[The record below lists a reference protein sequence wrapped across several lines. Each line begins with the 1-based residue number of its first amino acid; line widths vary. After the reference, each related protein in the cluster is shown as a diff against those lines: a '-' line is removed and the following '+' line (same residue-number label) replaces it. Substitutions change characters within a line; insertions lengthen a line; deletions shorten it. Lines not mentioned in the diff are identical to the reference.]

1 MNFAWCVI
9 CDVTAFFFLTE
20 DSRAFLSIVP
30 LSSPQRHFFYDAS
43 KSVHLLAKTHE
54 KETKQSS
61 NNRTDFFIEEEG
73 EFLIFFG
80 KRALKFTP
88 EARKPHTRTRNTDNK
103 NVFRSFLLCWH
114 QSRRQDERP
123 RLCFLEKSVGA
134 SLRRKKTLVRVLVLV
149 LKFFFVN
156 LRFSSA
162 RAVES
167 SAISPRFHSI
177 CRRN

>member
-20 DSRAFLSIVP
+20 DFRGRFWQLVLYPLLVPKAFFL
-30 LSSPQRHFFYDAS
+30 RHL
-43 KSVHLLAKTHE
+43 HPKTRKKE
-54 KETKQSS
+54 ETKQQPTFSS
-61 NNRTDFFIEEEG
+61 RRRG

-134 SLRRKKTLVRVLVLV
+134 SLRRKKTLVRVLVLN
-149 LKFFFVN
+149 FFFVN

>member
-1 MNFAWCVI
+1 VNFAWCVI

-20 DSRAFLSIVP
+20 DFRGRFWQLVLYPLLVPKAFFL
-30 LSSPQRHFFYDAS
+30 R
-43 KSVHLLAKTHE
+43 HLLHPKTRKKE
-54 KETKQSS
+54 ETKS
-61 NNRTDFFIEEEG
+61 NNRLFHHRRRER

-134 SLRRKKTLVRVLVLV
+134 SLRRKKTLVRVLVLN
-149 LKFFFVN
+149 FFFCK
-156 LRFSSA
+156 SA
-162 RAVES
+162 LFERA
-167 SAISPRFHSI
+167 RG
-177 CRRN
+177 

>member
-20 DSRAFLSIVP
+20 DFRGRFWQLVLYPLLVPKAFFLRHPRNQEQQPTFSSSR
-30 LSSPQRHFFYDAS
+30 RR
-43 KSVHLLAKTHE
+43 E
-54 KETKQSS
+54 
-61 NNRTDFFIEEEG
+61 R

-134 SLRRKKTLVRVLVLV
+134 SLRRKKTLVRVLVL
-149 LKFFFVN
+149 KFFFVN

>member
-1 MNFAWCVI
+1 MAI
-9 CDVTAFFFLTE
+9 G
-20 DSRAFLSIVP
+20 P
-30 LSSPQRHFFYDAS
+30 LSSSCPKRIFLRHL
-43 KSVHLLAKTHE
+43 HPKTRKKE
-54 KETKQSS
+54 ETKQQPTFSS
-61 NNRTDFFIEEEG
+61 RRRG

-134 SLRRKKTLVRVLVLV
+134 SLRRKKTLVRVLVLN
-149 LKFFFVN
+149 FFFCK
-156 LRFSSA
+156 SA
-162 RAVES
+162 LFERA
-167 SAISPRFHSI
+167 RG
-177 CRRN
+177 

>member
-1 MNFAWCVI
+1 MANG
-9 CDVTAFFFLTE
+9 
-20 DSRAFLSIVP
+20 P
-30 LSSPQRHFFYDAS
+30 LSSSCPKGIFFTTPPPKNTQERRNQA
-43 KSVHLLAKTHE
+43 T
-54 KETKQSS
+54 
-61 NNRTDFFIEEEG
+61 TDFFIAKKKG

-134 SLRRKKTLVRVLVLV
+134 SLRRKKTLVRVLVLN
-149 LKFFFVN
+149 FFFCK
-156 LRFSSA
+156 SA
-162 RAVES
+162 VFERA
-167 SAISPRFHSI
+167 RG
-177 CRRN
+177 

>member
-1 MNFAWCVI
+1 MAIGLFYPLLVCKGI
-9 CDVTAFFFLTE
+9 FFTT
-20 DSRAFLSIVP
+20 P
-30 LSSPQRHFFYDAS
+30 PS
-43 KSVHLLAKTHE
+43 KNTQERRNQAT
-54 KETKQSS
+54 
-61 NNRTDFFIEEEG
+61 TDFFIAKKKG

-134 SLRRKKTLVRVLVLV
+134 SLRRKKTLVRVLVL
-149 LKFFFVN
+149 KFFFVN
-156 LRFSSA
+156 HRFSSA

>member
-1 MNFAWCVI
+1 MTRLYYLNARVNFAWCVI

-20 DSRAFLSIVP
+20 DFRGRFWQLVLYPLLVPKAFFL
-30 LSSPQRHFFYDAS
+30 R
-43 KSVHLLAKTHE
+43 HLLHPKTRKKE
-54 KETKQSS
+54 ETKQQPTFSS
-61 NNRTDFFIEEEG
+61 RRRG

-134 SLRRKKTLVRVLVLV
+134 SLRRKKTLVRVLVLN
-149 LKFFFVN
+149 FFFCK
-156 LRFSSA
+156 SA
-162 RAVES
+162 LFERA
-167 SAISPRFHSI
+167 RG
-177 CRRN
+177 

>member
-1 MNFAWCVI
+1 MTRLCYLNTRVNFAWCVI
-9 CDVTAFFFLTE
+9 CDVTAFFFF
-20 DSRAFLSIVP
+20 DGRFPRAFLAIGP
-30 LSSPQRHFFYDAS
+30 LSSSCPKRIFLRHL
-43 KSVHLLAKTHE
+43 HPKTRKKE
-54 KETKQSS
+54 ETKQQPTFSS
-61 NNRTDFFIEEEG
+61 RRRG

-134 SLRRKKTLVRVLVLV
+134 SLRRKKTLVRVLVLN
-149 LKFFFVN
+149 FFFCK
-156 LRFSSA
+156 SA
-162 RAVES
+162 LFERA
-167 SAISPRFHSI
+167 RG
-177 CRRN
+177 

>member
-1 MNFAWCVI
+1 VNFAWCVI

-20 DSRAFLSIVP
+20 DFRGRFWQLVLYPLLVPKAFFLRQKSI
-30 LSSPQRHFFYDAS
+30 QKHAR
-43 KSVHLLAKTHE
+43 KE
-54 KETKQSS
+54 ETKS
-61 NNRTDFFIEEEG
+61 NNRLFHHREEG
-73 EFLIFFG
+73 KESFLIFFG

-134 SLRRKKTLVRVLVLV
+134 SLRRKKTLVRVLVLN
-149 LKFFFVN
+149 FFFCK
-156 LRFSSA
+156 SA
-162 RAVES
+162 LFERA
-167 SAISPRFHSI
+167 RG
-177 CRRN
+177 

>member
-1 MNFAWCVI
+1 VNFAWCVI

-20 DSRAFLSIVP
+20 DFRGRFWQLVLYPLLVPKAFFL
-30 LSSPQRHFFYDAS
+30 R
-43 KSVHLLAKTHE
+43 HLLHPKTRKKE
-54 KETKQSS
+54 ETKS
-61 NNRTDFFIEEEG
+61 NNRLFHHRRRER

-134 SLRRKKTLVRVLVLV
+134 SLRRKKTLVRVLVLI
-149 LKFFFVN
+149 FFFCK
-156 LRFSSA
+156 SA
-162 RAVES
+162 LFERA
-167 SAISPRFHSI
+167 RG
-177 CRRN
+177 

>member
-1 MNFAWCVI
+1 LTRLYYLNARVNFAWCVI

-20 DSRAFLSIVP
+20 DFRGRFWQLVLYPLLVPKAFFL
-30 LSSPQRHFFYDAS
+30 R
-43 KSVHLLAKTHE
+43 HLLHPKTRKKE
-54 KETKQSS
+54 ETKS
-61 NNRTDFFIEEEG
+61 NNRLFHHRRRER

-134 SLRRKKTLVRVLVLV
+134 SLRRKKTLVRVLVLN
-149 LKFFFVN
+149 FFFCK
-156 LRFSSA
+156 SA
-162 RAVES
+162 LFERA
-167 SAISPRFHSI
+167 RG
-177 CRRN
+177 

>member
-20 DSRAFLSIVP
+20 DFRGRFWQLVLYPLLVPKAFFFTTPPPSKNTQERRNQEQQPTFSSSR
-30 LSSPQRHFFYDAS
+30 RR
-43 KSVHLLAKTHE
+43 E
-54 KETKQSS
+54 
-61 NNRTDFFIEEEG
+61 R

-134 SLRRKKTLVRVLVLV
+134 SLRRKKTLVRVLVLN
-149 LKFFFVN
+149 FFFCK
-156 LRFSSA
+156 SA
-162 RAVES
+162 LFERA
-167 SAISPRFHSI
+167 RG
-177 CRRN
+177 

>member
-1 MNFAWCVI
+1 MAI
-9 CDVTAFFFLTE
+9 G
-20 DSRAFLSIVP
+20 P
-30 LSSPQRHFFYDAS
+30 LSSSCPKGIFFTTPPS
-43 KSVHLLAKTHE
+43 KNTQERRNQAT
-54 KETKQSS
+54 
-61 NNRTDFFIEEEG
+61 TDFFIEEG

-134 SLRRKKTLVRVLVLV
+134 SLRRKKTLVRVLVLN
-149 LKFFFVN
+149 FFFCK
-156 LRFSSA
+156 SA
-162 RAVES
+162 LFERA
-167 SAISPRFHSI
+167 RG
-177 CRRN
+177 

>member
-20 DSRAFLSIVP
+20 DFRGRFWQLVFSILFLSVKA
-30 LSSPQRHFFYDAS
+30 FFL
-43 KSVHLLAKTHE
+43 HLHPKTRKKE
-54 KETKQSS
+54 ETKQQPTFSS
-61 NNRTDFFIEEEG
+61 RRRG

-134 SLRRKKTLVRVLVLV
+134 SLRRKKTLVRVLVLN
-149 LKFFFVN
+149 FFFCK
-156 LRFSSA
+156 SA
-162 RAVES
+162 LFERA
-167 SAISPRFHSI
+167 RG
-177 CRRN
+177 

>member
-1 MNFAWCVI
+1 MTRLYYLNARVNFAWCVI

-20 DSRAFLSIVP
+20 DFRGRFWQLVLYPLLVPKAFFL
-30 LSSPQRHFFYDAS
+30 R
-43 KSVHLLAKTHE
+43 HLLHPKTRKKE
-54 KETKQSS
+54 ETKS
-61 NNRTDFFIEEEG
+61 NNRLFHHRRRER

-134 SLRRKKTLVRVLVLV
+134 SLRRKKTLVRVLVLN
-149 LKFFFVN
+149 FFFCK
-156 LRFSSA
+156 SA
-162 RAVES
+162 LFERA
-167 SAISPRFHSI
+167 RG
-177 CRRN
+177 

>member
-1 MNFAWCVI
+1 MAIGLFYPLLVCKGI
-9 CDVTAFFFLTE
+9 FL
-20 DSRAFLSIVP
+20 
-30 LSSPQRHFFYDAS
+30 RHL
-43 KSVHLLAKTHE
+43 HPKTRKKE
-54 KETKQSS
+54 ETKQQPTFSS
-61 NNRTDFFIEEEG
+61 RRRG

-134 SLRRKKTLVRVLVLV
+134 SLRRKKTLVRVLVLN
-149 LKFFFVN
+149 FFFCK
-156 LRFSSA
+156 SA
-162 RAVES
+162 LFERA
-167 SAISPRFHSI
+167 RG
-177 CRRN
+177 

>member
-1 MNFAWCVI
+1 MTRLYYLNTRVNFAWCVI

-20 DSRAFLSIVP
+20 DFRGRFWQLVFSILFLSVKAFF
-30 LSSPQRHFFYDAS
+30 LRHL
-43 KSVHLLAKTHE
+43 HPKTRKKE
-54 KETKQSS
+54 ETKQQPSFSS
-61 NNRTDFFIEEEG
+61 RRRG

-134 SLRRKKTLVRVLVLV
+134 SLRRKKTLVRVLVL
-149 LKFFFVN
+149 KFFFCK
-156 LRFSSA
+156 SA
-162 RAVES
+162 LFERA
-167 SAISPRFHSI
+167 RG
-177 CRRN
+177 

>member
-1 MNFAWCVI
+1 MAI
-9 CDVTAFFFLTE
+9 
-20 DSRAFLSIVP
+20 SP
-30 LSSPQRHFFYDAS
+30 LSSSCPKGIFFTTPPPS
-43 KSVHLLAKTHE
+43 KNTQE
-54 KETKQSS
+54 RRNQEQQPTFSS
-61 NNRTDFFIEEEG
+61 SRRRER

-134 SLRRKKTLVRVLVLV
+134 SLRRKKTLVRVLVLN
-149 LKFFFVN
+149 FFFCKSALFERAR
-156 LRFSSA
+156 LR
-162 RAVES
+162 VV
-167 SAISPRFHSI
+167 RFHLDFTRSVDGIECRSI
-177 CRRN
+177 RRAFSQYRIERVDVASRLFSRD

>member
-1 MNFAWCVI
+1 LAI
-9 CDVTAFFFLTE
+9 G
-20 DSRAFLSIVP
+20 P
-30 LSSPQRHFFYDAS
+30 LSSSRPKGIFFTTPPPS
-43 KSVHLLAKTHE
+43 KNTQE
-54 KETKQSS
+54 RRNQEQQPTFSS
-61 NNRTDFFIEEEG
+61 SRRRER

-134 SLRRKKTLVRVLVLV
+134 SLRRKKTLVRVLVLN
-149 LKFFFVN
+149 FFFVN

-167 SAISPRFHSI
+167 SAISPRFYSI

>member
-1 MNFAWCVI
+1 MAI
-9 CDVTAFFFLTE
+9 
-20 DSRAFLSIVP
+20 SP
-30 LSSPQRHFFYDAS
+30 LSSSCPKGIFFTTPPPS
-43 KSVHLLAKTHE
+43 KNTQE
-54 KETKQSS
+54 RRNQEQQPTFSS
-61 NNRTDFFIEEEG
+61 SRRRER

-134 SLRRKKTLVRVLVLV
+134 SLRRKKTLVRVLVL
-149 LKFFFVN
+149 KFFFVN
-156 LRFSSA
+156 HRFSSA

-167 SAISPRFHSI
+167 SAISLDFTRSVDGI
-177 CRRN
+177 ECRGIRRAFSQDRIERLDVASRLFSRD

>member
-20 DSRAFLSIVP
+20 DFRGRFWQLVLYPLLVPKAFFLRHP
-30 LSSPQRHFFYDAS
+30 LHP
-43 KSVHLLAKTHE
+43 KTRR
-54 KETKQSS
+54 KKKPS
-61 NNRTDFFIEEEG
+61 NNRLFHREEG
-73 EFLIFFG
+73 EKSFLIFFG

-134 SLRRKKTLVRVLVLV
+134 SLRRKKTLVRVLVLI
-149 LKFFFVN
+149 FFFVN

>member
-1 MNFAWCVI
+1 MAI
-9 CDVTAFFFLTE
+9 G
-20 DSRAFLSIVP
+20 P
-30 LSSPQRHFFYDAS
+30 LSSSCPKRIFLRHL
-43 KSVHLLAKTHE
+43 HPKTRKKE
-54 KETKQSS
+54 ETKQQPTFSS
-61 NNRTDFFIEEEG
+61 RRRG

-134 SLRRKKTLVRVLVLV
+134 SLRRKKTLVRVLVLN
-149 LKFFFVN
+149 FFFVN
-156 LRFSSA
+156 HRFSSA

-167 SAISPRFHSI
+167 SAISLDFTRSVDGI
-177 CRRN
+177 ECRGIRRAFSQYRIERLDVASRLFSRD

>member
-1 MNFAWCVI
+1 MLPRS
-9 CDVTAFFFLTE
+9 FFLTE
-20 DSRAFLSIVP
+20 DFRGRFWQLVFSILFLSVKA
-30 LSSPQRHFFYDAS
+30 FFL
-43 KSVHLLAKTHE
+43 HLHPKTRKKE
-54 KETKQSS
+54 ETKQQPTFSS
-61 NNRTDFFIEEEG
+61 RRRG

-134 SLRRKKTLVRVLVLV
+134 SLRRKKTLVRVLVLN
-149 LKFFFVN
+149 FFFCK
-156 LRFSSA
+156 SA
-162 RAVES
+162 LFERA
-167 SAISPRFHSI
+167 RG
-177 CRRN
+177 

>member
-9 CDVTAFFFLTE
+9 CDVTAFFFFDGRFEGVFGNCSSIL
-20 DSRAFLSIVP
+20 FLS
-30 LSSPQRHFFYDAS
+30 QRHFFYDTSIQKHAR
-43 KSVHLLAKTHE
+43 KKP
-54 KETKQSS
+54 S
-61 NNRTDFFIEEEG
+61 NNRLFHREEG

-134 SLRRKKTLVRVLVLV
+134 SLRRKKTLVRVLVL
-149 LKFFFVN
+149 KFFFCK
-156 LRFSSA
+156 SA
-162 RAVES
+162 LFERA
-167 SAISPRFHSI
+167 RG
-177 CRRN
+177 

>member
-1 MNFAWCVI
+1 VNFAWCVI

-20 DSRAFLSIVP
+20 DFRGRFWQLSSILFLS
-30 LSSPQRHFFYDAS
+30 QRHFFYDT
-43 KSVHLLAKTHE
+43 VHLLAKTHE

-61 NNRTDFFIEEEG
+61 NNRLFSSRRREG

-134 SLRRKKTLVRVLVLV
+134 SLRRKKTLVRVLVLN
-149 LKFFFVN
+149 FFFCK
-156 LRFSSA
+156 SA
-162 RAVES
+162 LFERA
-167 SAISPRFHSI
+167 RG
-177 CRRN
+177 

>member
-1 MNFAWCVI
+1 MWISRGVWY
-9 CDVTAFFFLTE
+9 VMLPRSFFWRKISEGVFGNW
-20 DSRAFLSIVP
+20 SSI
-30 LSSPQRHFFYDAS
+30 LFSSQRHFFYDTPSIQKHAERRNQEQQP
-43 KSVHLLAKTHE
+43 TF
-54 KETKQSS
+54 SS
-61 NNRTDFFIEEEG
+61 SRRRER

-134 SLRRKKTLVRVLVLV
+134 SLRRKKTLVRVLVLN
-149 LKFFFVN
+149 FFFVN

-167 SAISPRFHSI
+167 SAISPRFYSI
-177 CRRN
+177 CRRNWMP

>member
-1 MNFAWCVI
+1 VNFAWCVI

-20 DSRAFLSIVP
+20 DFRGRFWQLVLLS
-30 LSSPQRHFFYDAS
+30 QRHFFYDTPSIQKHAERRNQEQQP
-43 KSVHLLAKTHE
+43 TF
-54 KETKQSS
+54 SS
-61 NNRTDFFIEEEG
+61 SRRRER

-134 SLRRKKTLVRVLVLV
+134 SLRRKKTLVRVLVL
-149 LKFFFVN
+149 KFFFCK
-156 LRFSSA
+156 SA
-162 RAVES
+162 LFERA
-167 SAISPRFHSI
+167 RG
-177 CRRN
+177 